1 MPAVVPFWSLLKTKC
16 DAEKMASC
24 SGHCCPEIRIFSKS
38 FKKKKKASCREASSY
53 MHKIYMNVT

>member
-24 SGHCCPEIRIFSKS
+24 SGHCCPEIRIFSKL
-38 FKKKKKASCREASSY
+38 FKKKKKPVVEKPLVICTRSA
-53 MHKIYMNVT
+53 